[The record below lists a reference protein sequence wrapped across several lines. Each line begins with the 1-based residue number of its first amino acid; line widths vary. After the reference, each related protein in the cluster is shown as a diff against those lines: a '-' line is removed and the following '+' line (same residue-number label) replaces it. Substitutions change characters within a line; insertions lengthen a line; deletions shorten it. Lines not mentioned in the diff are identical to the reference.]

1 MHNYTILYTS
11 YPSSILLNPL
21 NIKLCDKFI
30 FGHDFCVFFEGPL
43 KSVIYWVFFFLGD
56 GLMGIKLFL
65 SFKYLIFGNGLIQ
78 EV

>member
-30 FGHDFCVFFEGPL
+30 FGRDFCVFFEGPIEIRDL
-43 KSVIYWVFFFLGD
+43 LGFFF
-56 GLMGIKLFL
+56 
-65 SFKYLIFGNGLIQ
+65 FG
-78 EV
+78 